1 MNLNVFLTVFFTLAI
16 GVLNAQNDGPSE
28 EYIITIKE
36 TVIQPLV
43 LATEQEEDN
52 RMERYQKKD
61 ASRSQK
67 LGQLRNIR
75 SKLGI
80 DEQYLLFECVDI
92 VVAFAVK
99 ISPEQADII
108 RRNPDVEQIEKNI
121 TFTLEK
127 PLEEPEE
134 STTPAGQVTPCA
146 ITNAGGFEM
155 GDAKTTYIWI
165 MDTGIDT
172 DHPDLNVI
180 TDPNYAKSF
189 VNGQTIEDIH
199 GHGTHVAG
207 IAAAKNNGIG
217 TVGVSAGAK
226 VVPIKVLA
234 NSGLG
239 SSISI
244 ISGLNHIAQ
253 KCMVNDVATL
263 SFSSVIGT
271 NCENSLIAYRNAV
284 RNLGKK
290 GVWVCI
296 AAGNDGC
303 DATKVRPACINGDRI
318 LTVGAMTCTQKCAS
332 FSNWGSQA
340 VDWVATGDKVYSTY
354 RNGGYKTLS
363 GTSMAAPVVAG
374 ICHARGAAPLS
385 GGVMSCGNRCT
396 TAAEY
401 KKAKR

>member
-1 MNLNVFLTVFFTLAI
+1 MNFNVFLTVFFTLAI
-16 GVLNAQNDGPSE
+16 GVLNAQNDGPNE
-28 EYIITIKE
+28 DYIITIKE
-36 TVIQPLV
+36 TAIQPLV
-43 LATEQEEDN
+43 LVAEQETDN
-52 RMERYQKKD
+52 RLERYQKKE
-61 ASRSQK
+61 AMRSQK
-67 LGQLRNIR
+67 LGQLRNMR

-80 DEQYLLFECVDI
+80 NEQSLLFECVDI
-92 VVAFAVK
+92 VVAFAAS
-99 ISPEQADII
+99 ISPEQANII
-108 RRNPDVEQIEKNI
+108 RSNPDVEQIEKNI
-121 TFTLEK
+121 TFVLEK
-127 PLEEPEE
+127 PLEEPE
-134 STTPAGQVTPCA
+134 STPPSGQVTPCA
-146 ITNAGGFEM
+146 ITNAGGFDV

-234 NSGLG
+234 DSGLG

-244 ISGLNHIAQ
+244 INGLNHIAQ
-253 KCMVNDVATL
+253 KCQVNDVATL
-263 SFSSVIGT
+263 SFSSVVGT
-271 NCENSLIAYRNAV
+271 NCENSLITYRNAI

-332 FSNWGSQA
+332 FSNWGSEA
-340 VDWVATGDKVYSTY
+340 VDWVATGEKVYSTY
-354 RNGGYKTLS
+354 KNGGYKTLS

-385 GGVMSCGNRCT
+385 DGLLTCNNTCT
-396 TAAEY
+396 TAAAY

>member
-1 MNLNVFLTVFFTLAI
+1 
-16 GVLNAQNDGPSE
+16 
-28 EYIITIKE
+28 
-36 TVIQPLV
+36 

-134 STTPAGQVTPCA
+134 STTPSGQVTPCA

-189 VNGQTIEDIH
+189 VNGQTIEDVN

-263 SFSSVIGT
+263 SFSSVIGA

-385 GGVMSCGNRCT
+385 GGVMNCGNRCT